1 MNLNRVGGIC
11 DSARWLA
18 GFALFALVTVQSTP
32 AFSQV
37 WWDNF
42 PRVVE
47 TSSLNVAQTYGA
59 NAVMDGVANDSGW
72 GLWFTYGGDNGA
84 AASNTCASFQAAGI
98 VSVSYNESYGSTE
111 NPIDELQ
118 WSASLQRWTTAH
130 QFWSW
135 EDYSGGTIV
144 WAGAW
149 TWFDSFTND
158 LPANK
163 SEPSYFS
170 RPYTRMNPV
179 YGGGPMLYPNGTIAT
194 GFLNNDTTATN
205 PCDSCVYDAGGSKT
219 IYGSVQGDTL
229 YSYNSQACLT
239 NQPHAGEL
247 WIPAKGEYAGAVRVG
262 RDAACPC
269 WTNYA
274 FAETLAAVQLT
285 GLQAT
290 WTDNFSSWDSFMT
303 GGPVSCAFGDWSVA
317 LFQNYLTNKFTT
329 NQLASWGVLATNAP
343 PAAITNFNV
352 RAYLLTVASNQFG
365 LRTTNL
371 ADAAWLNSG
380 WLTNPVWSAFKIF
393 RRQNGSATLTNYDQ
407 AVHAAAVQAGQTNF
421 AMLVDDQLPAMG
433 GWARG
438 TLDLPSTQLSMNGNI
453 TAGSRGFGVPPFAR
467 LSPVYKA
474 IREQGRSHFANV
486 WLYNGG
492 YTSQLTNSGPTLA
505 LFYEML
511 ATETM
516 PLFVYGDTTFC
527 GTPQMQSNF
536 MTFVA
541 QSAAP
546 AFANRV
552 PTEEVGLYLSTSSII
567 ATWLPGDAE
576 NFADQNHQ
584 YAVWGWG
591 TALSQLHHQY
601 RIVPEWK
608 LNNSGLLQAL
618 KVLII
623 PNAEAFEPADVAM
636 LQTWVTNGGCLIV
649 TGDSGSLLG
658 ESGNFAPTNK
668 LVLAPLTGVTN
679 FSTAPARRTNFL
691 GAGAVYYYS
700 NNVGYVYYN
709 TNTAGRA
716 AQLATFGTALT
727 NAYAF
732 LQVQPV
738 LASSNAPAT
747 VGLTLYQNPSASK
760 TFVDL
765 NNFNVSTNFPYAI
778 TNTPAMEVDLACPGW
793 LTNGVAAMA
802 TIVSPDGPLSVTSL
816 SLNGNRVY
824 LQLPSVTNY
833 LSVILQ
839 PTLALIITP
848 ATGFTASGAVGGPFN
863 ITNQIFLLTNLSAAS
878 LNWTLAN
885 TSLWLNV
892 SPGSGTLVS
901 GGQTTVTA
909 NLNSTAYN
917 LAVGTYSANVWFTN
931 QTTGVAQLR
940 QFTLQAFQPLAV
952 SPTNGFTSSGPV
964 GGPFSVTTQ
973 NFSLTNMGTALLN
986 WSVNNTVS
994 WLTASPNSGAL
1005 AAGGQT
1011 TLTVGLNSAAN
1022 SLASGI
1028 YNASV
1033 VITNQ
1038 NGEAVVLPFTLLVG
1052 QSLVQ
1057 NGGFEAGTFTNWTQS
1072 GNTAYTSVTSNS
1084 SFVHSG
1090 TYGAELGP
1098 SGSLGYLS
1106 QTLPTF
1112 AGQNYLLSLWMDS
1125 PDGETPNEFNVS
1137 WNGNTLIDLV
1147 NMPELGWT
1155 NLQFIVTASG
1165 SSTVLQIGARDDP
1178 TYLALDDVSVTP
1190 ISATL
1195 FQALTKTNGTL
1206 NFTWNALTG
1215 LVYQVQYKTNLLQTN
1230 WINLGTAITATNL
1243 TATATNLIGPDPQR
1257 FYRLQLLY

>member
-18 GFALFALVTVQSTP
+18 GFALFVLVTVQSTP

-42 PRVVE
+42 PRIVE
-47 TSSLNVAQTYGA
+47 TSSLSVAQSYGA
-59 NAVMDGVANDSGW
+59 NAALNGVANDSGW
-72 GLWFTYGGDNGA
+72 GLWFTYGNNDGA

-111 NPIDELQ
+111 NPIDELL
-118 WSASLQRWTTAH
+118 WNASLQHWTTLH

-135 EDYSGGTIV
+135 EDYGGGTIV

-149 TWFDSFTND
+149 SWFDSFTND

-163 SEPSYFS
+163 SELSYFA
-170 RPYTRMNPV
+170 RPYTRMNAT

-219 IYGSVQGDTL
+219 IYGSVLGDTI

-247 WIPAKGEYAGAVRVG
+247 WIPATGEYAGAMAIG

-285 GLQAT
+285 GLQGS

-317 LFQNYLTNKFTT
+317 LFRNYLTNKFTT

-343 PAAITNFNV
+343 LAAITNFDV

-380 WLTNPVWSAFKIF
+380 WLSNSVWSAFKIF

-407 AVHAAAVQAGQTNF
+407 AVHGAAAQACQTNF

-438 TLDLPSTQLSMNGNI
+438 TLDLPSTQLSLNWNI
-453 TAGSRGFGVPPFAR
+453 TAGSRGFGLPPFAR

-486 WLYNGG
+486 WLYNTG

-511 ATETM
+511 ATHTM
-516 PLFVYGDTTFC
+516 PLFICGNTTFC

-552 PTEEVGLYLSTSSII
+552 PTEEVGLYLSTSSIL

-591 TALSQLHHQY
+591 TALSELHYQY
-601 RIVPEWK
+601 RVVPEWK

-623 PNAEAFEPADVAM
+623 PNAEAFEPADVAA

-658 ESGNFAPTNK
+658 ESGNFAPTNN

-679 FSTAPARRTNFL
+679 FSTAPALWTNFL

-716 AQLATFGTALT
+716 AQLAAFGTALA
-727 NAYAF
+727 NAYAS
-732 LQVQPV
+732 LHVQPV

-747 VGLTLYQNPSASK
+747 VGLTLYQNPSAPK

-793 LTNGVAAMA
+793 LTNGLTAMA
-802 TIVSPDGPLSVTSL
+802 TVVSPDGPLSVTSL
-816 SLNGNRVY
+816 TLNNNRLY

-839 PTLALIITP
+839 PSPFTLIITP
-848 ATGFTASGAVGGPFN
+848 GTGFSASGAAGGPFN
-863 ITNQIFLLTNLSAAS
+863 VTSQTFSLTNTGAAS
-878 LNWTLAN
+878 LNWQAA
-885 TSLWLNV
+885 SQSAWLNV
-892 SPGSGTLVS
+892 SPSGGTLA
-901 GGQTTVTA
+901 GGAAATVTA
-909 NLNSTAYN
+909 SLNSNAGN
-917 LAVGTYSANVWFTN
+917 LAAGVYTGQIAFTDETSGTVQNIP
-931 QTTGVAQLR
+931 
-940 QFTLQAFQPLAV
+940 FTLSIGQSIVQN
-952 SPTNGFTSSGPV
+952 SGFETGD
-964 GGPFSVTTQ
+964 FTDWT
-973 NFSLTNMGTALLN
+973 LT
-986 WSVNNTVS
+986 
-994 WLTASPNSGAL
+994 PNSGDTFVDT
-1005 AAGGQT
+1005 GSET
-1011 TLTVGLNSAAN
+1011 
-1022 SLASGI
+1022 GI
-1028 YNASV
+1028 S
-1033 VITNQ
+1033 
-1038 NGEAVVLPFTLLVG
+1038 PH
-1052 QSLVQ
+1052 
-1057 NGGFEAGTFTNWTQS
+1057 S
-1072 GNTAYTSVTSNS
+1072 GNYFA
-1084 SFVHSG
+1084 
-1090 TYGAELGP
+1090 ALGQP
-1098 SGSLGYLS
+1098 DSLGFLS
-1106 QTLPTF
+1106 QTLSTT
-1112 AGQNYLLSLWMDS
+1112 ANQSYLLSLWFNS
-1125 PDGETPNEFNVS
+1125 PNVSPNTTNQFSVS
-1137 WNGNTLIDLV
+1137 WNGTMLFNQTNLPPL
-1147 NMPELGWT
+1147 NGWT
-1155 NLQFIVTASG
+1155 NLLFVVTATN
-1165 SSTVLQIGARDDP
+1165 SSTVLQFGERDDP
-1178 TYLALDDVSVTP
+1178 SYFGLDDVNVWPVPSLTLGG
-1190 ISATL
+1190 IS
-1195 FQALTKTNGTL
+1195 KTANNSL
-1206 NFTWNALTG
+1206 SFTWNSLTSM
-1215 LVYQVQYKTNLLQTN
+1215 VYQVQYSTNLATTN
-1230 WINLGTAITATNL
+1230 WFNLSTNTAIGSTLTVTN
-1243 TATATNLIGPDPQR
+1243 AVGTNSQR
-1257 FYRLQLLY
+1257 FYRIRWLP